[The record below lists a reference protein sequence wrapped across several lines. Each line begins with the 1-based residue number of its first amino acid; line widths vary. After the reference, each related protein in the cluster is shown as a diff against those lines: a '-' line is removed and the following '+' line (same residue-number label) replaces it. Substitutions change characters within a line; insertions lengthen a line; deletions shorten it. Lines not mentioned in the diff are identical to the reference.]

1 MKKSQSLFLLI
12 VILLVAVFLAG
23 VQFWIK
29 PSIERDVTALINE
42 SLKTQGM
49 TPKSP
54 VTVTVSPFTRTLI
67 IPAFDLSPN
76 ATTGLQ
82 QGHVQPSETIMTY
95 QGLLAF
101 SPLRDLL
108 SPKSGPITLVQQS
121 LCQGITMEI
130 NGATVTME
138 NLTARD
144 LAIEAE
150 ELAKLLADAQ
160 GKRPA
165 MAASL
170 IRMEH
175 FVITVQ
181 TSKVKLAMGPML
193 FEKLSKTHLER
204 LSIENIE
211 GFEQNVKKFHSSRLL
226 QNNIRIFTEDEA
238 LTLAAKLAQASDEA
252 RTEELIKVLI
262 GEKPLVES
270 TRLQGVTIDVEG
282 SPVNIKE
289 ISFTTKAG
297 KEEHIQVTG
306 LSLAGKT
313 IEDQMGQKLP
323 IPALL
328 HLNIALGDSKETP
341 SSRKLSASVGIDE
354 LFALEAEVSA
364 DLDNLDHLFAKL
376 LTCPLHD
383 FSLRYTD
390 KSLLARAALYVAP
403 DGSGKEIALAQIRK
417 NMSDSQFERDLAE
430 KLCAFVDKPG
440 QMTITTQPG
449 KTFTASALAEL
460 NEMNVGEL
468 LKLSVIQG
476 QEDLNQTMARV
487 KSE

>member
-1 MKKSQSLFLLI
+1 MKKRQSLFLLFI
-12 VILLVAVFLAG
+12 ILLIAVFLAG

-29 PSIERDVTALINE
+29 PGIERDLSVLINE
-42 SLKTQGM
+42 SLKTQGL

-54 VTVTVSPFTRTLI
+54 LTVSVSPFTRTLS

-76 ATTGLQ
+76 AATGLQ

-101 SPLRDLL
+101 SPLRDLF

-130 NGATVTME
+130 NGAKVD
-138 NLTARD
+138 LDKLVARD

-175 FVITVQ
+175 FVITVPAA
-181 TSKVKLAMGPML
+181 KVKLAMGPML
-193 FEKLSKTHLER
+193 FEKLTKTHLER

-226 QNNIRIFTEDEA
+226 QNNIRIFTEEEA
-238 LTLAAKLAQASDEA
+238 LTLAAKLTQASDEV
-252 RTEELIKVLI
+252 RTEELIKLFI
-262 GEKPLVES
+262 GEKPLVETTS
-270 TRLQGVTIDVEG
+270 LQGVTIDVEG

-297 KEEHIQVTG
+297 QEERIQVTG

-313 IEDQMGQKLP
+313 IEEQVNHKLP

-328 HLNIALGDSKETP
+328 HLNLALGDKKETG
-341 SSRKLSASVGIDE
+341 SSRRLTASVSIDE
-354 LFALEAEVSA
+354 LFALDAEISA
-364 DLDNLDHLFAKL
+364 DLDNLDNLLTKL

-383 FSLRYTD
+383 LSLSYTD
-390 KSLLARAALYVAP
+390 KSLLARAALYAVP

-417 NMSDSQFERDLAE
+417 NMRDSEFERDLAE
-430 KLCAFVDKPG
+430 KLCTFVEKPG
-440 QMTITTQPG
+440 MLKITTLPG
-449 KTFTASALAEL
+449 KVFKAAELTEL
-460 NEMNVGEL
+460 NEATIREL
-468 LKLSVIQG
+468 LKLSVTQG
-476 QEDLNQTMARV
+476 PEELDQTIARV